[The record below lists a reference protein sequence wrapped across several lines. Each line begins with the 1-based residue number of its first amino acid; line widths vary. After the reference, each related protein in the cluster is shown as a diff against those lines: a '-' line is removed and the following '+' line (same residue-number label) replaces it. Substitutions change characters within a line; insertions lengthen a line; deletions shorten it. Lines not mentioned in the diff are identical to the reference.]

1 MRGGEDEAGNAKL
14 SAASAPGG
22 LRLDAASVTA
32 VNLERLGARP
42 FRLTRYFSWVSL
54 GLMALAALALGSVAQ
69 SLTLQV
75 ITHMAERRNEAMT
88 AVFTN
93 VLGQDFAP
101 ITTPGLQLSAEQL
114 RELAQNQGLHAKT
127 AALMQGSEIVK
138 VKLYSP
144 QGLTLYS
151 SDPKQIGEHKAD
163 NPGIQA
169 ALAGRAL
176 SVLAHRDTFDA
187 FEGQRVDIDVLGSYL
202 PFRREGEIVGVIEL
216 YQDVSNFL
224 KRRDALLRRLVLSGL
239 ATLLLLY
246 ALQLLLVRRA
256 QGIIQGQELAL
267 QKANEVLDQRVHE
280 RTEELALA
288 TARLEHLAHHDPL
301 TGLPNRLL
309 YIDHLRRQIL
319 RAERN
324 EEQLAV
330 LYIDLDRFKEVNDSL
345 GHPVGDELLI
355 EVARRLSA
363 TVRGSDL
370 LARLGGDEFACVLS
384 CGDAPMEA
392 PLVAQKLIEA
402 LVAPM
407 NLRANELQISASIG
421 IGLFPADGRNADEL
435 SQAAD
440 TAMYEAKR
448 AGRNRFH
455 FYQAEMTYSAQDRAA
470 MEKLLRRSLQAQELE
485 LHFQMKLGL
494 PAPDLFAEPGAE
506 KGLRPCGAEAL
517 ARWHSAELGQVPPSR
532 FIALAEESGFIHE
545 LGAWVLNQAC
555 HQLKAWRDAGMEIPH
570 VSVNLSVRQL
580 ERGDIVQV
588 VNQAL
593 ADAQLPAECLE
604 LEITESVIMRAE
616 NAIHALLALNKLGVR
631 LSVDDF
637 GTGYSSLA
645 YLKLLPIQTLKI
657 DRSFVSGIGAHLGDE
672 AIIQAVIG
680 MARSLGLQTVAEGV
694 ETPEQL
700 AFLLKQGCDQIQ
712 GFFFSRPRNATAFE
726 AEYRALC
733 EGPAAFQAEAGEA
746 SSPGWAAESKV

>member
-1 MRGGEDEAGNAKL
+1 MEPPIEAT
-14 SAASAPGG
+14 PQ
-22 LRLDAASVTA
+22 
-32 VNLERLGARP
+32 P

-54 GLMALAALALGSVAQ
+54 ALIALSALALGYFAH
-69 SLTLQV
+69 SLTLKV
-75 ITHMAERRNEAMT
+75 LSHMAERRNEAMT

-101 ITTPGLQLSAEQL
+101 IMAPGLQLSADQL
-114 RELAQNQGLHAKT
+114 RELAQSHGLHAKT

-138 VKLYSP
+138 VKLYNP

-151 SDPKQIGEHKAD
+151 SDAKQIGERKD
-163 NPGIQA
+163 GNPGIQS
-169 ALAGRAL
+169 ALAGQAQ
-176 SVLAHRDTFDA
+176 SVLTHRDKFDA
-187 FEGQRVDIDVLGSYL
+187 FEGQRADIDLLGSYL
-202 PFRREGEIVGVIEL
+202 PFKRNGEIIGVIEL
-216 YQDVSNFL
+216 YQDVSGFV
-224 KRRDALLRRLVLSGL
+224 KRRDALLRSLVLTGL

-256 QGIIQGQELAL
+256 QGIIHGQELAL
-267 QKANEVLDQRVHE
+267 QKANEDLDQRVHE

-288 TARLEHLAHHDPL
+288 KARLEHLAHHDPL

-309 YIDHLRRQIL
+309 YIDHLRRQIN

-330 LYIDLDRFKEVNDSL
+330 LYIDLDRFKEVNDTL
-345 GHPVGDELLI
+345 GHPVGDELLM
-355 EVARRLSA
+355 EVGRRLSA
-363 TVRGSDL
+363 IVRGSDI

-384 CGDAPMEA
+384 CSDAAIEA

-402 LVAPM
+402 LLTPM

-421 IGLFPADGRNADEL
+421 ISLFPGDGRSADEL

-448 AGRNRFH
+448 AGRNRYH
-455 FYQAEMTYSAQDRAA
+455 FYQPEMTTSAQDRAA
-470 MEKLLRRSLQAQELE
+470 MEKLLRRSLQAGELE
-485 LHFQMKLGL
+485 LHFQMKMGQ
-494 PAPDLFAEPGAE
+494 PAADLFAEQASCPGV
-506 KGLRPCGAEAL
+506 GTTLRPCGAEAL
-517 ARWHSAELGQVPPSR
+517 ARWHSPELGQVPPSR
-532 FIALAEESGFIHE
+532 FIALAEESGFINE
-545 LGAWVLNQAC
+545 LGAWVLNKAC
-555 HQLKAWRDAGMEIPH
+555 KQLKAWRDAGLQVPH

-580 ERGDIVQV
+580 ERNDIVQV
-588 VNQAL
+588 VSQAL
-593 ADAQLPAECLE
+593 ADAQLPADCLE
-604 LEITESVIMRAE
+604 LEITESVIMHAE
-616 NAIHALLALNKLGVR
+616 NAIQALLALNKLGVR

-657 DRSFVSGIGAHLGDE
+657 DRSFVTGIGAHLGDE

-680 MARSLGLQTVAEGV
+680 MARSLGLRTVAEGV

-700 AFLLKQGCDQIQ
+700 AFLLRQGCDQIQ
-712 GFFFSRPRNATAFE
+712 GFLFSRPRAAAEFA
-726 AEYRALC
+726 AEYAALC
-733 EGPAAFQAEAGEA
+733 LAPVLLQDEAGG
-746 SSPGWAAESKV
+746 SSLAAAANSA